1 MWEDGKMLKIERY
14 ERHSHASDIYCIH
27 TVPRPCF
34 TDEGTGAQRH
44 GVICP
49 GAPALQ
55 LLTAEQ
61 ISTPKPRLD
70 ACPAC
75 PFPPGHCVVAVGE
88 SRCGTRVRSV
98 GRSALSCC
106 GLHTMGHRG
115 QEPCLIYLCPGAELR
130 PGQKQPA

>member
-1 MWEDGKMLKIERY
+1 MLKIEWY

-27 TVPRPCF
+27 TMPRPCF

-61 ISTPKPRLD
+61 ISTPKPRLWM
-70 ACPAC
+70 PAL
-75 PFPPGHCVVAVGE
+75 PALPAPSRQGIVLWLLENPDVGHG
-88 SRCGTRVRSV
+88 CG
-98 GRSALSCC
+98 
-106 GLHTMGHRG
+106 
-115 QEPCLIYLCPGAELR
+115 Q
-130 PGQKQPA
+130 